1 MIYKNTPLY
10 DGSQIKVLMVT
21 PLLVPFDENG
31 YICSAS
37 M

>member
-1 MIYKNTPLY
+1 MIYENTPLY
-10 DGSQIKVLMVT
+10 DDSWINVLRVT